1 MDLFG
6 NEDSELI
13 HTRRRNGKPAQ
24 RDSVLTREE
33 RRYLLSQ
40 IARGK
45 TTDAWVLFRDMNL
58 KVRLTP
64 SIADRIKAIQV
75 LNEMDE
81 LSDIKHD
88 VSVSVSFYEKYLKE
102 VQQEKLQDDRRAS
115 DKSDS
120 GEAQSESEPSVC

>member
-6 NEDSELI
+6 NDDSELI
-13 HTRRRNGKPAQ
+13 QPKRNAKHVQ
-24 RDSVLTREE
+24 SNSVLTREE
-33 RRYLLSQ
+33 RKYLLSQ

-45 TTDAWVLFRDMNL
+45 TTDAWILFRDMNL

-75 LNEMDE
+75 LNDMDE

-102 VQQEKLQDDRRAS
+102 VQQANLQDDRCAS

-120 GEAQSESEPSVC
+120 GEAQSESESGVC